1 MMEKIKVLI
10 VEDEKRIVDLIR
22 LYLER
27 EGYAISVASDGMEAL
42 SLFREHRPDLVI
54 LDLMLPG
61 IDGLEVCRKIRQ
73 ISTVPIIILTAKG
86 EETDKVVGLSI
97 GADDYVTKPFSPK
110 ELLARIRA
118 ILRRVRL
125 WQATD
130 EELLGDDRLKVN
142 TATRQVWLNGKEIT
156 LTALEFDL
164 LATLTAS
171 PGRVF
176 SREQLLNLVWGV
188 DYVGDPRV
196 VDVHIG
202 NIRKKIEE
210 NPSSPELIK
219 TVRDVG
225 YKFEAMK

>member
-118 ILRRVRL
+118 ILRRARL